1 MFIEIRQENFSF
13 GFMGYLFDDFGLIF
27 GGKQLS
33 P

>member
-1 MFIEIRQENFSF
+1 MYIEIMKENFSF

-27 GGKQLS
+27 WDKQLS